1 MTLFPVGA
9 RLPAIARFQA
19 KQDCLSDG
27 IRGQV
32 RAYRV
37 ICG

>member
-1 MTLFPVGA
+1 MTLILVGA
-9 RLPAIARFQA
+9 RLPAIARLQA

-32 RAYRV
+32 RACRV